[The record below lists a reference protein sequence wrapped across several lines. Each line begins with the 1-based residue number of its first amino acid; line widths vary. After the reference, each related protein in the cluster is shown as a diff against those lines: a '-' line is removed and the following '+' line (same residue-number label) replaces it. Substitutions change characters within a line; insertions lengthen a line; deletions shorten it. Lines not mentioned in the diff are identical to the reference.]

1 MKKLLCLLVLP
12 LALFGAL
19 YAFLQWQVYHDA

>member
-19 YAFLQWQVYHDA
+19 YAFLQRQVYHDA